1 MNVIHITPSTDGY
14 EIVELIANKVNKRNQ
29 LAVIKKNG
37 TLYYTGGIIIEDN
50 PLVRK
55 VLDSLDREQQYSFVL
70 QFKITPF
77 VKAYYEN

>member
-29 LAVIKKNG
+29 LTVIKKDG
-37 TLYYTGGIIIEDN
+37 TLYYTGGIILEDN

-55 VLDSLDREQQYSFVL
+55 VLDPLPKNEQYAVASM
-70 QFKITPF
+70 FKYTPF